1 MHTPRLLDAVRRV
14 DTRAR
19 QIMERLASGLR
30 VNTLGDDGGAQVSI
44 DLLNADTRSLAMT
57 LVNINGGISLGT
69 VAQDGLDRVAS
80 LLDQMA
86 TLAEQASVTYLG
98 SQERAVLNSQYVD
111 YRDQI
116 ETIALNLEY
125 DNIKLLDGSMGGG
138 VAAEPA
144 VVTAPVAQTTTLAV
158 DETFTFA
165 DFGLFSGMS
174 AAERTITFDGYVAAV
189 LAEAAEVSAPVAQT
203 TTLAVDETFTFADFG
218 LFSGMSAAERT
229 ITFDGYVAP
238 APAEPAV
245 VTAATAQTQGL
256 KKAEVLEFE
265 DYGIFTGM
273 TQTQRQISFAQ
284 NTTQTQ
290 VVNAINADSDISPLV
305 TASVDGSG
313 QLVLTSVATGSA
325 TTFRVFSDQK
335 SASNQTGIGKTS
347 LEGTG
352 VDAITESLGL
362 TQTEVVNAINGD
374 ADISPLITAS
384 VNGSGELVLTSVATG
399 AAAEFR
405 VQSDVAAA
413 NDSTGLGTSPLEDA
427 GVDGAPADPG
437 LTQTEVVN
445 AINGDPDISPLI
457 TASVNGAG
465 QLVLRSVATGASIE
479 FRVQS
484 DVVAANDSTGFGT
497 TSQEDAGVDAQEGT
511 GGLEVQA
518 HIHHDPPDSTIS
530 ISINPV
536 TLDALGLTGSTIET
550 LTNAVTAV
558 TAVASAEEEVVRVTG
573 QVDALVSRLAFAAN
587 TALSG
592 QAETH
597 KAILRIQ
604 SVDDVQET
612 LAMAVVQIV
621 QQSSKAMLA
630 QANITPQ
637 MALSLL

>member
-144 VVTAPVAQTTTLAV
+144 VVT
-158 DETFTFA
+158 
-165 DFGLFSGMS
+165 
-174 AAERTITFDGYVAAV
+174 
-189 LAEAAEVSAPVAQT
+189 APVAQT